1 MADAADPRAIMGHM
15 VADRSPDPDRLP
27 DSTDPNGPCPRCGRV
42 ANFQSCGVAEMTFKH
57 GGYAMNSNGTRERL
71 ASQRVAILEC
81 SGCND
86 RIVVIEDELVG
97 GQRGGRAGTFTW
109 EGVHWWPTP
118 GAQSLGPSVPAKVA
132 SAYGEGV
139 RCLSANAPNGAVA
152 MFRAAMT
159 WIVDDKGSEAA
170 TGKKDLKDK
179 VKQMVADGGLTA
191 TVGSWIDHVR
201 LYGNAGAH
209 PDLFGDVSL
218 DEAKDVGR
226 LTETLIE
233 LLYVTPAKIAQRQAE
248 RLPSRS

>member
-1 MADAADPRAIMGHM
+1 MAAHRT
-15 VADRSPDPDRLP
+15 PDPDRLP

-42 ANFQSCGVAEMTFKH
+42 ANFQSCGVADVAFKH
-57 GGYAMNSNGTRERL
+57 GVHAMNRRGTTERL
-71 ASQRVAILEC
+71 TSQRVATLEC
-81 SGCND
+81 SGCNE

-97 GQRGGRAGTFTW
+97 GQRGGHDGTITW
-109 EGVHWWPTP
+109 EGVHWWPIP
-118 GAQSLGPSVPAKVA
+118 GAHSLGPSVPPKVA

-170 TGKKDLKDK
+170 KGKNDLKGK
-179 VKQMVADGGLTA
+179 VKQIVADGGLTA
-191 TVGSWIDHVR
+191 TLGGWIDHVR
-201 LYGNAGAH
+201 LYGNAGVH

-218 DEAKDVGR
+218 DEAKDVAR

-248 RLPSRS
+248 RPPSRS

>member
-1 MADAADPRAIMGHM
+1 MADAADPRAIIGHM
-15 VADRSPDPDRLP
+15 AAARTPDPDRLP

-42 ANFQSCGVAEMTFKH
+42 ANFQSCGVADVTFKH
-57 GGYAMNSNGTRERL
+57 GGYAMNPNGTRERL

-97 GQRGGRAGTFTW
+97 GQ
-109 EGVHWWPTP
+109 HWWPTP
-118 GAQSLGPSVPAKVA
+118 GAQSLGPSVPSTVA

-139 RCLSANAPNGAVA
+139 RCISANAPNGAVA
-152 MFRAAMT
+152 MLRAAMT

-170 TGKKDLKDK
+170 KGKKDLKDK
-179 VKQMVADGGLTA
+179 VRQMVADGGLTA
-191 TVGSWIDHVR
+191 TLGGWIDHVR

-218 DEAKDVGR
+218 DEAKDVAR

>member
-1 MADAADPRAIMGHM
+1 
-15 VADRSPDPDRLP
+15 
-27 DSTDPNGPCPRCGRV
+27 
-42 ANFQSCGVAEMTFKH
+42 
-57 GGYAMNSNGTRERL
+57 
-71 ASQRVAILEC
+71 
-81 SGCND
+81 
-86 RIVVIEDELVG
+86 
-97 GQRGGRAGTFTW
+97 
-109 EGVHWWPTP
+109 
-118 GAQSLGPSVPAKVA
+118 
-132 SAYGEGV
+132 
-139 RCLSANAPNGAVA
+139 

-209 PDLFGDVSL
+209 PDPFGDVSL

>member
-1 MADAADPRAIMGHM
+1 MADAADPRAIIGHM
-15 VADRSPDPDRLP
+15 AAARTPDPDRLP

-42 ANFQSCGVAEMTFKH
+42 ANFQSCGVADVTFKH
-57 GGYAMNSNGTRERL
+57 GGYAMNPNGTRERL

-97 GQRGGRAGTFTW
+97 

-118 GAQSLGPSVPAKVA
+118 GAQSLGPSVPSTVA

-139 RCLSANAPNGAVA
+139 RCISANAPNGAVA
-152 MFRAAMT
+152 MLRAAMT

-170 TGKKDLKDK
+170 KGKKDLKDK
-179 VKQMVADGGLTA
+179 VRQMVADGGLTA
-191 TVGSWIDHVR
+191 TLGGWIDHVR

-218 DEAKDVGR
+218 DEAKDVAR